1 MTVPQRGNRTQPT
14 SADNRGQRLPSH
26 PTLLLAKGERHK
38 IRVFLR
44 APNHKYRINNLKAA
58 REGTGQAL
66 EAGALRGTR
75 GTKAGQ
81 GEGVASS
88 SWELRLPQ
96 QGRAG
101 GQDGGGEQGATPG
114 G

>member
-66 EAGALRGTR
+66 EAGALRGT
-75 GTKAGQ
+75 KAGQ